1 MFIEVNYLILKL
13 IFMEVKE
20 SKVLLLL
27 LFVFVYCLFCKVWE
41 VSCFF
46 CLEVVDRR
54 FWFIILVWFLIVLNV
69 VVREVL
75 ML

>member
-1 MFIEVNYLILKL
+1 MFIEVKYFVLEF

-20 SKVLLLL
+20 SKMFLL

>member
-1 MFIEVNYLILKL
+1 MFIEVNYYVLKL

-20 SKVLLLL
+20 SYVLLLL
-27 LFVFVYCLFCKVWE
+27 IVYCLFCKVWE